1 MRKSE
6 LKKLANQYAYL
17 VEWSD
22 EDEAYLAHCIELGVT
37 AHGGTQEEALGEAKE
52 AALAGLEILK
62 KAEIPEPLSLQNF
75 SGKLNLRMTPQKHRE
90 IAIQAKSQGV
100 SINHYIVSRL

>member
-1 MRKSE
+1 M
-6 LKKLANQYAYL
+6 KKLVNHYTYL
-17 VEWSD
+17 VEWSE
-22 EDEAYLAHCIELGVT
+22 EDEAYLAHCIELGII
-37 AHGGTQEEALGEAKE
+37 AHGDTQEDALHEAKE
-52 AALAGLEILK
+52 AAMAGLEVLK
-62 KAEIPEPLSLQNF
+62 TSEIPDPLSLQKF